1 MLLLQKKPTGWR
13 QNAKQEDGIEMRG
26 GKGYFTA
33 GKAFGLYLPNKT
45 FQDLTSLLDLLS
57 HGSAAVKENY
67 WRLLGPSHLSH
78 PAPEKPRHRRHS
90 RLRRPRRAWARV
102 RKATSDLGLIHP

>member
-1 MLLLQKKPTGWR
+1 
-13 QNAKQEDGIEMRG
+13 MRD
-26 GKGYFTA
+26 GKGYSTA
-33 GKAFGLYLPNKT
+33 GKAFGLYLTNKI
-45 FQDLTSLLDLLS
+45 FHDLTSILDLLS
-57 HGSAAVKENY
+57 HGSAAGCSGERK
-67 WRLLGPSHLSH
+67 LLAAPGAESPESH

>member
-1 MLLLQKKPTGWR
+1 
-13 QNAKQEDGIEMRG
+13 MRG
-26 GKGYFTA
+26 GKGFSTA
-33 GKAFGLYLPNKT
+33 GKTFGLYLPKKT
-45 FQDLTSLLDLLS
+45 FMTTFRFVKSQQCSRV
-57 HGSAAVKENY
+57 GAPVKENY
-67 WRLLGPSHLSH
+67 WRLLGPSHLSHLSH